1 MTARV
6 ALPLPLDAPFSYAV
20 PDAFEGDV
28 VPGVRVV
35 VPLGP
40 RVVTGVVVVVDADD
54 DGEGLKAITDVLD
67 DAPAPAD
74 LLALTKWVADY
85 YVCGWGE
92 ALRAALPSGLDVETV
107 HRLRRTDAPPG
118 DLLADAS
125 LGPAIRHLDAH
136 PEITLDGLRQRVPHA
151 TLALV
156 RRLERAGLVEI
167 DTGTSDA
174 RVAVRTETAVRLTDA
189 FRDPAARARLR
200 ETLRGA
206 KQRAILDVLGEMLD
220 AGDDEPAQAAVLA
233 RAGAS
238 TGSMKALVDA
248 GAVERG
254 AREVQRR
261 PDVGDVPEPPPAVA
275 FTEGQQAAIDVLTPA
290 VAAGVFAS
298 FLLHGVTGSGKTEV
312 YVEAL
317 RRTLAAGRTGLVLVP
332 EIALT
337 PQTVRRFRAHFG
349 DQIAVLHSRMSLGE
363 RYDAWRAIR
372 AGAWPSGT
380 PVRVV
385 IGPRSAIFAP
395 LSNLGLVVVDEEHEA
410 SYKQV
415 DPAPRYHAR
424 DVALVR
430 ARQAGAVCVLGSA
443 TPSLESW
450 HNATLGKHTRLDM
463 PERVPL
469 AGGGMAQLPPVTV
482 VDLVRE
488 QKRHRLAEGAS
499 LSDALVDALKARVA
513 AGEQAVVLQNRRGY
527 APVVECRA
535 CGHVPFCRDCDVPM
549 TYHRARHHLRCHY
562 CGRTQRVPTACASCG
577 SVDVTLVG
585 AGTQRVEEEIVERV
599 PGVRLARMDQDTT
612 ATKDGHHRILERF
625 GKGEADVLLG
635 TQMVAKGLDFPR
647 VTLVG
652 VVNADAGRHRPDFR
666 ADERAFQLLTQVA
679 GRAGRAERAGE
690 VIVQTRQPDA
700 PAIAHAARHDVAA
713 WAEAELLD
721 REAAGWPPF
730 WRVVVAEV
738 RGRDEVMALRYARRL
753 HGALAEALA
762 PLGAVVHDPQP
773 ALVARVK
780 QIYRFTLTVR
790 IPRNAPPAQPLLR
803 RVRDA
808 EPPPSGTRLVIDV
821 DAVGG

>member
-1 MTARV
+1 M
-6 ALPLPLDAPFSYAV
+6 
-20 PDAFEGDV
+20 
-28 VPGVRVV
+28 
-35 VPLGP
+35 
-40 RVVTGVVVVVDADD
+40 
-54 DGEGLKAITDVLD
+54 
-67 DAPAPAD
+67 
-74 LLALTKWVADY
+74 
-85 YVCGWGE
+85 
-92 ALRAALPSGLDVETV
+92 
-107 HRLRRTDAPPG
+107 
-118 DLLADAS
+118 
-125 LGPAIRHLDAH
+125 
-136 PEITLDGLRQRVPHA
+136 
-151 TLALV
+151 
-156 RRLERAGLVEI
+156 
-167 DTGTSDA
+167 
-174 RVAVRTETAVRLTDA
+174 RTETAVRLAGD
-189 FRDPAARARLR
+189 FRDTDARARLR

-206 KQRAILDVLGEMLD
+206 KQRAVLDAIGEMLD
-220 AGDDEPAQAAVLA
+220 AGDDEPSQAAVLA

-238 TGSMKALVDA
+238 TGSLRALVDA
-248 GAVERG
+248 GAIERG
-254 AREVQRR
+254 EREVQRR
-261 PDVGDVPEPPPAVA
+261 PDVGAVPEAPPPMA
-275 FTEGQQAAIDVLTPA
+275 FTAGQAAAASALADA
-290 VAAGVFAS
+290 VEASARTGAFAS
-298 FLLHGVTGSGKTEV
+298 FLLWGVTGSGKTEV
-312 YVEAL
+312 YIDAL
-317 RRTLAAGRTGLVLVP
+317 RRTLDAGRTGLVLVP

-372 AGAWPSGT
+372 AGAWPSGV

-410 SYKQV
+410 SYKQI

-430 ARQAGAVCVLGSA
+430 ARNSGAVCVLGSA

-450 HNATLGKHTRLDM
+450 HNALAGKHRLLEM

-469 AGGGMAQLPPVTV
+469 AGGGQAQLPPVTV

-488 QKRHRLAEGAS
+488 QKRHRLQDGAV
-499 LSDALVDALKARVA
+499 LSEALVEALKLRVA
-513 AGEQAVVLQNRRGY
+513 AGEQSVVLQNRRGY
-527 APVVECRA
+527 APVVECEA

-549 TYHRARHHLRCHY
+549 TYHRPRHHLRCHY
-562 CGRTQRVPTACASCG
+562 CGRTQRVPTACDSCG

-585 AGTQRVEEEIVERV
+585 AGTQRVEEEITARV
-599 PGVRLARMDQDTT
+599 PGARVVRMDQDTT
-612 ATKDGHHRILERF
+612 AAKNGHHRILDRF
-625 GKGEADVLLG
+625 GKGEADILLG

-690 VIVQTRQPDA
+690 VLVQTRQPDA
-700 PAIAHAARHDVAA
+700 PAIVHAARHDVSA
-713 WAEAELLD
+713 WADAELLD

-738 RGRDEVMALRYARRL
+738 RGRDEAVAQRYARRL
-753 HGALAEALA
+753 HTALDAALS
-762 PLGAVVHDPQP
+762 PVGAVVHDPQP

-780 QIYRFTLTVR
+780 QIYRFTLTIR
-790 IPRNAPPAQPLLR
+790 IPRAAPPVQPLLR

-821 DAVGG
+821 DAVGGG